1 MTEAQNRQYFRL
13 WGRVRKALVEFGD
26 FSKED
31 ADAERH
37 LIHEAALGKPKSSK
51 DFNKTTDVD
60 KVFQAFDEYLVL
72 FDGPKIGNRVQDQ
85 PRLRLI
91 YAIERLGL
99 PDPYIAKIARDQFGP
114 DPWRDLTHRKL
125 TWLRFTCTARSRS
138 KSSEI
143 SASTAP
149 ANPSQDP
156 APDSQIS
163 AVDP

>member
-1 MTEAQNRQYFRL
+1 MTEAQTRQYFRL

-72 FDGPKIGNRVQDQ
+72 FDGPKNGNRAKDQ

-91 YAIERLGL
+91 YAIEQLGL
-99 PDPYIAKIARDQFGP
+99 PEPYIARIASDQFGT
-114 DPWRDLTHRKL
+114 DAWRDLTERKL

-138 KSSEI
+138 KSS
-143 SASTAP
+143 ACTAP

-156 APDSQIS
+156 APAD
-163 AVDP
+163 VDPF